1 MCPAYHDGVVD
12 GKANVR
18 RGTKPCA
25 VALAAVVAVGA
36 GAQLGLAS
44 SPKTALDDT
53 NRNPTGRLDA
63 GGASEPTTSLDNDPA
78 GRAVRS
84 IDRSILP
91 MVAFERSLNAASTSF
106 FGRRLHTPVLP
117 SPSPAYLTQSPNSLS
132 KMPLQKV
139 DHKNRSQPPHL
150 ALESTCTMSKV
161 YVSYSQC
168 QTESTPLV
176 RAQALLLGASFCCRR
191 RCRSRSSTAASLM

>member
-18 RGTKPCA
+18 RGTKPSA

-36 GAQLGLAS
+36 GAQLELAS

-53 NRNPTGRLDA
+53 NRNPTSRLDA
-63 GGASEPTTSLDNDPA
+63 GGTSEPTTSLDNDPA

-91 MVAFERSLNAASTSF
+91 MVAVERSLNAASTSF

-117 SPSPAYLTQSPNSLS
+117 SPNPASLTHSPISLKNAAAKSRPQKSLS
-132 KMPLQKV
+132 ATPS
-139 DHKNRSQPPHL
+139 RTRPR
-150 ALESTCTMSKV
+150 TMSKV